1 MALHERYHKVLGT
14 NILTILRDNE
24 SFVEDTLKY
33 EMKRKKIESGEWERE
48 LVIFIK
54 FRWINIVVKKQHQT
68 SLKKKRSLKNKD
80 L

>member
-54 FRWINIVVKKQHQT
+54 FR
-68 SLKKKRSLKNKD
+68 
-80 L
+80 